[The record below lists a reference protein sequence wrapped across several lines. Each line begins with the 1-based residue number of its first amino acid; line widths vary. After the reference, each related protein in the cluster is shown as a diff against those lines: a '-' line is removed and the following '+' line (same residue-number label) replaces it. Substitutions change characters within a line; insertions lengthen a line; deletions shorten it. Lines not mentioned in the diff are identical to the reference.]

1 MTDQTTEPNA
11 SVETNLHAFLS
22 GLYRATEDDFRLFYG
37 DETVDA
43 GDDLGPLVT
52 AAGAEPI
59 YVSMV
64 TGGGDVPF
72 LYERTNYAAEDA
84 WAELIGPQATA
95 ALYRQNDLGEG
106 TLVCVFALAEAARAE
121 DPALISLSKAMGCD
135 VTDTATDFI
144 ATPGA
149 NDWRLVHFD
158 PSIVTPIADLVTA
171 YTDGPAAPVAI
182 ELDDSLPDHGL
193 LEHATV
199 RTPLDLSDPFFD
211 ETVTESFAGGSR
223 ASNWKTLH
231 RTRGEVLKTFCRHT
245 VQAEKDGPASVLG
258 ATNGKRGADDIE
270 ELWFVGLDI
279 DNGFDGD
286 TIARRI
292 IDAGLTAVLA
302 STHSHMTTSTEK
314 SLAFF
319 EDWAAANAAGQVLD
333 DVVMK
338 AAMLDQGL
346 EAAIVETLTFER
358 REVRQAGKMKVKV
371 FMTHAPIPKW
381 RVIVPLD
388 SAFVVAENGETQQ
401 DGAEAWRAV
410 PRALAAMLG
419 DLPIDSTGCD
429 VNRLFYHP
437 AHRQGSPWRIDVFGG
452 QPLDWRQA
460 LKDYGGDAAEATP
473 SKRRAAGALKGAV
486 HNGPFDARWAK
497 KNGTKLMIAD
507 MMVAVDK
514 RQQEEAQAAGTRLS
528 AKDRL
533 ITSKADV
540 EKKVLIRCPFED
552 GHSKAVVRPTG
563 TFVQNPGVSE
573 KAEGFVFYCGHDHC
587 LGKSRTDFLN
597 KMLADQTITAEDVQ
611 RHCEMMVDEPEED
624 DFAAVEA
631 DLVALLG
638 IATPAAET
646 AVTAVSKPG
655 AVAVNGVLDGLD
667 QWNPKKT
674 LFTGPNAADEAI
686 DALGK
691 VASVVK
697 MGNKMKVVIRGKDGL
712 GFFSEAE
719 ARLFFK
725 PYKAEIEVGLDKNG
739 DPMMKD
745 VPAIDLLLASERRVA
760 WEGIDCDPSNSLPSH
775 VLNTWSG
782 IEIAPAPGG
791 CNLLK
796 AHIRNSL
803 CSGDAGYDHYL
814 TQWFA
819 HMVQKPTQKPGV
831 APVVIGPKGSGKST
845 VADFV
850 RRAIGKKHSVKIAQ
864 AKHLVG
870 NFNAHLAGMLFCQA
884 EEVTFGGDRKSEGPL
899 KDMITAKTMLAEKKG
914 LDAYQETNFTRFFLV
929 SNDGHVVHASDGER
943 RWFVLRAT
951 DLFAGRPM
959 NDPDRIAYFDAL
971 NAEADAGGIAAFL
984 DYLLAYDLTGF
995 TPFAAPDTD
1004 ALSDQKEQGL
1014 SDDDQWVLGVLQ
1026 TGAFDDKDGVELG
1039 ETWELDEPLEIDQS
1053 VVRSS
1058 YASHV
1063 KRYGGSS
1070 GGANAALK
1078 ALARHGD
1085 VKEVRKG
1092 ARSARKRLYRFAPR
1106 QEWRDAFEKR
1116 FGIGFAA
1123 EMDGDD

>member
-1 MTDQTTEPNA
+1 MNPQPTIQPEVTADLGQFVA
-11 SVETNLHAFLS
+11 S
-22 GLYRATEDDFRLFYG
+22 LYGASQAPFRLIYG
-37 DETVDA
+37 DTTVDVT
-43 GDDLGPLVT
+43 DDLSPIQT
-52 AAGAEPI
+52 AAGAVPLML
-59 YVSMV
+59 SM
-64 TGGGDVPF
+64 TTAQGGVPF
-72 LYERTNYAAEDA
+72 LYATTDEPTDDAWEGMLSPDLEVYPTAILTKGCKVHAVYALSDEAAVDNEAVISLAAAMGAPLEDALPTPGADGWALVHFNADHHTALEDLQGAFGTVTAPAVVDRPAPPVSGLGRYKDATIRTVFDFEDPRLAEPITVATGLTVKDTNWEPLRTTRMGALDGFCTHRLSKKKDSAAMVLGKLPPPNYDDPRESNRRNSLIKEVWMVGLDFDTGVTGDELAQAMTDAGLMGVLASTYSHMTTTTTETYRSFALWMVETGRAASVEEAVVDRDVVRARMAAEPKKILPAIVDTMEIEIVTEDGSREVVITHTPLPK
-84 WAELIGPQATA
+84 WRLILPLDRPFIPAEHDTA
-95 ALYRQNDLGEG
+95 DEEGFRVWRGVAPALARRLGGLPFDHACVDPARLWYLPNHPADRPDFRIDLFGG
-106 TLVCVFALAEAARAE
+106 DLLNLDDILAEAAELAE
-121 DPALISLSKAMGCD
+121 ADADEPATARTRKSTTASTGPFNERWIAREGAGFEIVKLLTEVVKPRQDPKLK
-135 VTDTATDFI
+135 
-144 ATPGA
+144 
-149 NDWRLVHFD
+149 LV
-158 PSIVTPIADLVTA
+158 
-171 YTDGPAAPVAI
+171 
-182 ELDDSLPDHGL
+182 
-193 LEHATV
+193 
-199 RTPLDLSDPFFD
+199 
-211 ETVTESFAGGSR
+211 R
-223 ASNWKTLH
+223 AS
-231 RTRGEVLKTFCRHT
+231 RGK
-245 VQAEKDGPASVLG
+245 G
-258 ATNGKRGADDIE
+258 
-270 ELWFVGLDI
+270 
-279 DNGFDGD
+279 
-286 TIARRI
+286 
-292 IDAGLTAVLA
+292 
-302 STHSHMTTSTEK
+302 
-314 SLAFF
+314 
-319 EDWAAANAAGQVLD
+319 
-333 DVVMK
+333 
-338 AAMLDQGL
+338 
-346 EAAIVETLTFER
+346 
-358 REVRQAGKMKVKV
+358 
-371 FMTHAPIPKW
+371 
-381 RVIVPLD
+381 RV
-388 SAFVVAENGETQQ
+388 T
-401 DGAEAWRAV
+401 
-410 PRALAAMLG
+410 
-419 DLPIDSTGCD
+419 
-429 VNRLFYHP
+429 
-437 AHRQGSPWRIDVFGG
+437 
-452 QPLDWRQA
+452 
-460 LKDYGGDAAEATP
+460 
-473 SKRRAAGALKGAV
+473 
-486 HNGPFDARWAK
+486 
-497 KNGTKLMIAD
+497 
-507 MMVAVDK
+507 
-514 RQQEEAQAAGTRLS
+514 
-528 AKDRL
+528 
-533 ITSKADV
+533 
-540 EKKVLIRCPFED
+540 IRCPFAD
-552 GHSKAVVRPTG
+552 GHGKRDTNDSAGAFASAPDASLGENFTI
-563 TFVQNPGVSE
+563 
-573 KAEGFVFYCGHDHC
+573 YCNHGSCIAAKRDR
-587 LGKSRTDFLN
+587 LTYLN
-597 KMLADQTITAEDVQ
+597 KMLGDGWFTEDEAHAYETIQHDDDDDVD
-611 RHCEMMVDEPEED
+611 V
-624 DFAAVEA
+624 
-631 DLVALLG
+631 
-638 IATPAAET
+638 ET
-646 AVTAVSKPG
+646 ALADYIGATSTESKTTIAQSPRKSG

-739 DPMMKD
+739 DPKMKD
-745 VPAIDLLLASERRVA
+745 VLAIDLLLASERRVA

-782 IEIAPAPGG
+782 IEIAPAPGD

-803 CSGDAGYDHYL
+803 CSGDASYDHYL

-884 EEVTFGGDRKSEGPL
+884 EEVTFGKDRKSEGPL

-984 DYLLAYDLTGF
+984 DYLLTYDLTGF

-1004 ALSDQKEQGL
+1004 ALTDQKEQGL

-1039 ETWELDEPLEIDQS
+1039 ETWELDEPLDIDQS

-1092 ARSARKRLYRFAPR
+1092 ARNARKRLYRFAPR
-1106 QEWRDAFEKR
+1106 QDWRDAFEKR
-1116 FGIGFAA
+1116 FGIGFTA
-1123 EMDGDD
+1123 ETDAGD